1 MKKVLLIT
9 YYWPP
14 AGGPGVQ
21 RVLKFAKYLPKYG
34 WEPVVLTVDDGE
46 YPAIDESLLN
56 EISHSL
62 KVYKTRSFEPFSFYK
77 KLSGK
82 KGNLPTHI
90 LSSSKDEKFVDRIAK
105 WIRTNLFLPDA
116 RIGWYFQ
123 LVKKGK
129 EIIEKENI
137 DLILS
142 SSPPHSLQLATKKLA
157 AVTGKK
163 WVADFRDPWT
173 DGFWQKYLPR
183 TKFAVDY
190 DLKFEKSVLENV
202 DHIITVSEGFKEL
215 FLRKVKKN
223 ITVITNGYDE
233 VDFHNIQQRP
243 NDKFIITYTGS
254 LRTSQIPVNFFRALQ
269 ELKMEGKIDKLR
281 LQFIGT
287 QHPELSSLLVNY
299 NLKDI
304 TESKNYVQHNTLM
317 EYVLNSTILLLLIP
331 NTKDNKGIIPAKFF
345 EYIGSK
351 NYVLSFGPEES
362 DVGQIIN
369 KYKCGS
375 IHTFED
381 NPKDIILKLYNK
393 WINGDSLSVPNET
406 INEFTRENLTKKLS
420 QTLLHVYGS

>member
-1 MKKVLLIT
+1 MKKVLIIT

-21 RVLKFAKYLPKYG
+21 RVLKFAKYLPQYG
-34 WEPVVLTVDDGE
+34 WEPIVLTVDQGE
-46 YPAIDESLLN
+46 YPAIDKSLLN
-56 EISHSL
+56 EISQSL

-90 LSSSKDEKFVDRIAK
+90 LSSSKDENLIDRIAK

-129 EIIEKENI
+129 EIIKKENI
-137 DLILS
+137 DLIFS

-157 AVTGKK
+157 ALTGKK

-183 TKFAVDY
+183 TKLAVDY
-190 DLKFEKSVLENV
+190 DLKLERSVLENA

-215 FLRKVKKN
+215 FSRKVTKD
-223 ITVITNGYDE
+223 ITVITNGYDIA
-233 VDFHNIQQRP
+233 DFQNIQRKS
-243 NDKFIITYTGS
+243 NDKFIMTYTGS
-254 LRTSQIPVNFFRALQ
+254 LRTSQIPINFFRALQ
-269 ELKMEGKIDKLR
+269 ELKKEKKIDKLR

-287 QHPELSSLLVNY
+287 QHPELNRLLMNY

-304 TESKNYVQHNTLM
+304 TELKEYVQHNALM
-317 EYVLNSTILLLLIP
+317 EYVLNSTVLLLLIP
-331 NTKDNKGIIPAKFF
+331 NTKDNKGIIPAKLF

-351 NYVLSFGPEES
+351 NYVLSFGPMQS

-381 NPKDIILKLYNK
+381 DPKNTILELYNK
-393 WINGDSLSVPNET
+393 WIKCDSLFVSDET

-420 QTLLHVYGS
+420 QILLQVYES